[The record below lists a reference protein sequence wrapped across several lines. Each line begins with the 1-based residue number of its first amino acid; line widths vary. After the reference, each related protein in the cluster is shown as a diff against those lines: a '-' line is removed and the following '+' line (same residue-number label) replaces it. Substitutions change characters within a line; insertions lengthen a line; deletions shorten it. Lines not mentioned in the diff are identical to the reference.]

1 MIFLVT
7 TKNAGASPAKKG
19 SKLLKEV
26 YASRYLYLLM
36 LPAIVLYIIF
46 CYVPMY
52 GITLAFKEYNAALG
66 IMGSPWIGFDN
77 FKSLFTDSYFW
88 YVLWNTIKINFGR
101 LVFNFPVPIIL
112 AILFNELRGVKRKKL
127 LQTVYTF
134 PHFISWV
141 IMSGIIINFL
151 DYSGPLNAI
160 LSALGFERVAFLG
173 EEKAFVPILYI
184 TASWKDAGYSSII
197 FLAAI
202 TGINAELYEAAEIDG
217 ASRIQKIWHVTLPCS
232 RGTILILLRLDVG
245 KILNQGFDQIFNLT
259 NPVVQTAGDILD
271 TYLYRVTFIS
281 GGDFSFST
289 AIGLFKNLI
298 NVSLLVVV
306 DKISRKLE
314 GVGILS

>member
-7 TKNAGASPAKKG
+7 TKSAGTPPAKKG
-19 SKLLKEV
+19 SKLLREV

-36 LPAIVLYIIF
+36 LPAVVLYIIF

-66 IMGSPWIGFDN
+66 IMGSPWVGFAN

-88 YVLWNTIKINFGR
+88 YVVWNTIRINFGR
-101 LVFNFPVPIIL
+101 LIFNFPVPIIL
-112 AILFNELRGVKRKKL
+112 AILFNELRGRKRKKL
-127 LQTVYTF
+127 FQTVYTF

-141 IMSGIIINFL
+141 ILSGILINFL
-151 DYSGPLNAI
+151 DFSGPLNAL
-160 LSALGFERVAFLG
+160 LSAMGFDRVAFLG

-197 FLAAI
+197 YLAAI

-217 ASRIQKIWHVTLPCS
+217 ASRLQRIWHVTLPCI
-232 RGTILILLRLDVG
+232 RGTILILLTLDVG

-259 NPVVQTAGDILD
+259 NAVVQTAGDILD

-289 AIGLFKNLI
+289 AIGLFKNVI